1 MNNEDNHNFYKRI
14 QSRDINIEIIE
25 MLELP
30 ETFFKVAIIKM
41 LWREIINTPETSEKK
56 SWLRNWGLY
65 IKKKKIS

>member
-30 ETFFKVAIIKM
+30 EKFFKVAIIKM
-41 LWREIINTPETSEKK
+41 L
-56 SWLRNWGLY
+56 
-65 IKKKKIS
+65 